1 MMRAAV
7 FFRVC
12 HRCEN
17 SVRSLR
23 FPCDL
28 RPRHHGARGPTEV
41 LFGAEVRFTVLRT
54 LALLSTNK
62 KVLWLVVV
70 PCFAAESILGFVL
83 SSLPFLGAYRAL
95 EADRAV
101 VARGPMILMAELM
114 SAKSEGT
121 NIWEKTRGRSEK
133 LSENGSGRWA
143 LHWIAFFYCTLFVAS
158 TIALYYQPDPSQHA
172 PPWAPYIYHG
182 PYAHIAMLFL
192 TVIFA
197 LPSVLLTKM
206 PHLCMAAAFLLF
218 VFVALTAP
226 LLSLKMPNTADLETG
241 ESIPFQLEC
250 REPFPVASF
259 AIGSGMT
266 VGHSRAYQRGQNRVF
281 TLLTCVLLRSPHP
294 LLYLHL

>member
-83 SSLPFLGAYRAL
+83 S
-95 EADRAV
+95 
-101 VARGPMILMAELM
+101 
-114 SAKSEGT
+114 
-121 NIWEKTRGRSEK
+121 
-133 LSENGSGRWA
+133 
-143 LHWIAFFYCTLFVAS
+143 
-158 TIALYYQPDPSQHA
+158 
-172 PPWAPYIYHG
+172 
-182 PYAHIAMLFL
+182 
-192 TVIFA
+192 
-197 LPSVLLTKM
+197 VLR
-206 PHLCMAAAFLLF
+206 
-218 VFVALTAP
+218 
-226 LLSLKMPNTADLETG
+226 

-266 VGHSRAYQRGQNRVF
+266 VGYSRAYQRGQNRVF
-281 TLLTCVLLRSPHP
+281 TLLTCVLLRSPHSASHP